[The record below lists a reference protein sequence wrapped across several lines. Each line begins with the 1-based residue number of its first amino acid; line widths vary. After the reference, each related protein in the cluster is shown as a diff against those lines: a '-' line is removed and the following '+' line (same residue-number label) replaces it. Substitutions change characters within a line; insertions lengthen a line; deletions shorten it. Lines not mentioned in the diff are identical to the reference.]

1 MSTENY
7 TRLADTL
14 SAKEGKAYITI
25 NGQNRELF
33 EISSLNAQIEMV
45 VQERRMLGHR
55 MTQHKIVGANGTGS
69 MTMYFMNSQMLN
81 QAIQYIK
88 TGQFKGFKI
97 QAKNDD
103 PQSTIGRQE
112 VILLNVLP
120 TTFPAAFSMTSPTIP
135 SPSIRTSLST
145 TLRLFRPSIFPEIT
159 GNKIPLVIFWNLL

>member
-7 TRLADTL
+7 KRLADTL
-14 SAKEGKAYITI
+14 SDKEGKAYITI

-103 PQSTIGRQE
+103 PQSTIGKQE

-120 TTFPAAFSMTSPTIP
+120 TTFPAAILDDQSDDPITFDTDFTFDDIEA
-135 SPSIRTSLST
+135 LST
-145 TLRLFRPSIFPEIT
+145 FNLP
-159 GNKIPLVIFWNLL
+159 GNYR